1 MPESER
7 IEFGVYNEKYRREY
21 YDDIELCTE
30 EDFRH
35 PWTTEDQERL
45 KKYIEKY
52 AKKREAKKKEA
63 KGKETPKKNNTS
75 VTVQKENTS
84 GQIQTDNRQ
93 AVPDHGT
100 VSGKGRRIS
109 DLSAELALDAA
120 TEGTTTAI
128 GKEIRQIKNG
138 MQANA
143 PAEREVSMQQD
154 MPNAKHIYGV
164 TRHSS
169 ATSDTPQEISK
180 VQHRPE
186 QSQQKNH
193 GYQLKTPD
201 VSKDPATV
209 NTSDDAGQKDP
220 ETEWDDLSRAGE
232 SSKTEKPETGKWS
245 KWVNEDEAQIK
256 AKSEAAEK
264 ETDDETENE
273 LLPDIGDIPDIETPD
288 FSGFDDLGFSDDDLM
303 MDEGM
308 EGDEY
313 Y

>member
-1 MPESER
+1 
-7 IEFGVYNEKYRREY
+7 
-21 YDDIELCTE
+21 
-30 EDFRH
+30 
-35 PWTTEDQERL
+35 
-45 KKYIEKY
+45 
-52 AKKREAKKKEA
+52 
-63 KGKETPKKNNTS
+63 
-75 VTVQKENTS
+75 
-84 GQIQTDNRQ
+84 
-93 AVPDHGT
+93 
-100 VSGKGRRIS
+100 
-109 DLSAELALDAA
+109 
-120 TEGTTTAI
+120 
-128 GKEIRQIKNG
+128 

-154 MPNAKHIYGV
+154 MSNAKHIYGV
-164 TRHSS
+164 TRHSA
-169 ATSDTPQEISK
+169 ATSDTPQENSK

-201 VSKDPATV
+201 VSKDPAAV

-232 SSKTEKPETGKWS
+232 SPKTEKPETGKWS

-273 LLPDIGDIPDIETPD
+273 RLPDIGDIPDIETPD

>member
-1 MPESER
+1 M
-7 IEFGVYNEKYRREY
+7 
-21 YDDIELCTE
+21 
-30 EDFRH
+30 
-35 PWTTEDQERL
+35 
-45 KKYIEKY
+45 
-52 AKKREAKKKEA
+52 
-63 KGKETPKKNNTS
+63 
-75 VTVQKENTS
+75 
-84 GQIQTDNRQ
+84 
-93 AVPDHGT
+93 
-100 VSGKGRRIS
+100 
-109 DLSAELALDAA
+109 DAA

-154 MPNAKHIYGV
+154 MSNAKHIYGV
-164 TRHSS
+164 TRHSA

-180 VQHRPE
+180 VQHSPE

-201 VSKDPATV
+201 VSKDPAAV

-220 ETEWDDLSRAGE
+220 ETEWDDLNRAGE
-232 SSKTEKPETGKWS
+232 SLKTEKPETVKWA
-245 KWVNEDEAQIK
+245 KWVNEDETEIK
-256 AKSEAAEK
+256 TESEAAEK
-264 ETDDETENE
+264 ETDDEAVKE
-273 LLPDIGDIPDIETPD
+273 LLPDIGDIPDIEIPD